1 MCEVSNLIFMEGKNE
16 GIAEGMAKGKAAG
29 IAEGR
34 AAGIAE
40 GIAEG
45 KAAGIAEGI
54 AEGKAAGIAEGKAV
68 GIAEGK
74 VKGELDT
81 KRASAVR
88 MHAMGLQDSMIAASL
103 DAAVEDVRVWISEN
117 SIPA

>member
-16 GIAEGMAKGKAAG
+16 GIAEGKAA
-29 IAEGR
+29 
-34 AAGIAE
+34 

-54 AEGKAAGIAEGKAV
+54 AEGK
-68 GIAEGK
+68 
-74 VKGELDT
+74 VKGELSA

-103 DAAVEDVRVWISEN
+103 DAAVEDVRVWISED

>member
-16 GIAEGMAKGKAAG
+16 GIAEGKAAGIAEGKAAG
-29 IAEGR
+29 IAEGK
-34 AAGIAE
+34 AA

-54 AEGKAAGIAEGKAV
+54 AEGE
-68 GIAEGK
+68 
-74 VKGELDT
+74 VKGELNT

-88 MHAMGLQDSMIAASL
+88 MHAMGLQDSMIAAGL
-103 DAAVEDVRVWISEN
+103 DAALEDVQAWIAED

>member
-29 IAEGR
+29 IAEG
-34 AAGIAE
+34 
-40 GIAEG
+40 
-45 KAAGIAEGI
+45 
-54 AEGKAAGIAEGKAV
+54 
-68 GIAEGK
+68 IAEGK
-74 VKGELDT
+74 VKGELDA

-88 MHAMGLQDSMIAASL
+88 MHAMGLQDRMIAASL
-103 DAAVEDVRVWISEN
+103 DATVEDVRVWISED

>member
-16 GIAEGMAKGKAAG
+16 GIAEGKAA
-29 IAEGR
+29 
-34 AAGIAE
+34 

-45 KAAGIAEGI
+45 KAAGIAE
-54 AEGKAAGIAEGKAV
+54 

-103 DAAVEDVRVWISEN
+103 DAAVEDVRVWISED

>member
-29 IAEGR
+29 IAEG
-34 AAGIAE
+34 
-40 GIAEG
+40 

-54 AEGKAAGIAEGKAV
+54 AEGK
-68 GIAEGK
+68 
-74 VKGELDT
+74 VKGELDA